1 MSFIIGV
8 VLAGVV
14 LLAIARPL
22 LHPPVRP
29 QHPAEPPA
37 SDQDEALRM
46 LAELE
51 YDYRMDK
58 IDEAEYRHQRG
69 ILERRAGE

>member
-14 LLAIARPL
+14 VLAIARPL
-22 LHPPVRP
+22 LRAPVRP
-29 QHPAEPPA
+29 HNPEEPPA

-58 IDEAEYRHQRG
+58 IDEAEYRHQRE